1 VYDSL
6 LLSPWR
12 VSGFRYVDARYTASM
27 PSNVRT
33 LDDCRWRD
41 GFPLYFVIE
50 GGGCLLLTGL
60 ARVGF
65 VLASMVSGLFDKCSP
80 ETGRTRGKL
89 VGLATPIAESEILLP
104 ILGVSNVSCSLCSC
118 PCTCFSTSSPGA
130 LLGKKSQIDDALD
143 SLRIDGSGVL
153 PLETHT
159 PSTSTP
165 LSSALIPN
173 GTSSA
178 RGTPGPRRFWLI
190 SRCRACSL
198 RSFSATAE
206 YSCSRQWVW
215 TSWMLPRHIVRAMP
229 PPRI

>member
-1 VYDSL
+1 
-6 LLSPWR
+6 
-12 VSGFRYVDARYTASM
+12 M

-65 VLASMVSGLFDKCSP
+65 ALALLVVRLFDECSA
-80 ETGRTRGKL
+80 ETGRSGDKL
-89 VGLATPIAESEILLP
+89 AGLVTPIVASEALRPCFGL
-104 ILGVSNVSCSLCSC
+104 SDVSCSLCSSA
-118 PCTCFSTSSPGA
+118 CFSTSCIVAFFGM
-130 LLGKKSQIDDALD
+130 KSQIDDALD
-143 SLRIDGSGVL
+143 SLRLDGSGVL

-165 LSSALIPN
+165 LSSALMPN

-178 RGTPGPRRFWLI
+178 LGTPGPRRFWLI
-190 SRCRACSL
+190 SRCMACSF
-198 RSFSATAE
+198 RSFSATTE
-206 YSCSRQWVW
+206 YLCNRQWVCA
-215 TSWMLPRHIVRAMP
+215 SLMLPRHIVRAMP